1 MMTAK
6 YYNGLRMRSSQLYQW
21 TTILLLFLF
30 CFIEFL
36 TEINSF
42 IIVLF
47 SIAIEINRN
56 KQTIGYLRNFA

>member
-1 MMTAK
+1 MTAK

-30 CFIEFL
+30 RFIEFL

-56 KQTIGYLRNFA
+56 KQTVRYLRNFA